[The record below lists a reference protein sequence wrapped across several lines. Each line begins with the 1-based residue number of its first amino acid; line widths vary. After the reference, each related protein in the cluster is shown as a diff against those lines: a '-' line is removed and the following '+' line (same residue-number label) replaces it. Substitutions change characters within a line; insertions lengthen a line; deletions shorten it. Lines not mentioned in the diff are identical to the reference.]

1 MTEERRHFVLVV
13 HGSET
18 LSLCSG
24 AQSFRASIMWAI
36 SCLYLNPED
45 FHNVPSFQNS
55 YVEEF

>member
-13 HGSET
+13 HGSEA

-24 AQSFRASIMWAI
+24 AQSFRASVWAI
-36 SCLYLNPED
+36 YCLCLNPED